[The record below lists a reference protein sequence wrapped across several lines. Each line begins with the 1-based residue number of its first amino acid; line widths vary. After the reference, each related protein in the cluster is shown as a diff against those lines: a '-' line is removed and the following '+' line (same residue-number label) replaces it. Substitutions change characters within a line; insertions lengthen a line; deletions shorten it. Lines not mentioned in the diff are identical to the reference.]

1 MMKNKVKLTNYIKI
15 QSELEDQR
23 MKIYTKTG
31 DKGTTSLIYGQR
43 VAKNDLRVEA
53 YGTCDET
60 NSMIGLALSHLKEEN
75 FQGKEIIQ
83 QIYHKIQTNLFHVG
97 AELATPKGKE
107 VKWSLTP
114 SDVKEMEKQIDH
126 WNELLPELT
135 NFILPGGH
143 SAGAAFHVAR
153 TIARRAE
160 RCAVSLGEDVNP
172 LVLAYLN
179 RLSDLLFVTAR
190 YVNHQVGHS
199 EQNLHQ

>member
-1 MMKNKVKLTNYIKI
+1 
-15 QSELEDQR
+15 

-43 VAKNDLRVEA
+43 VAKNDVRVEA

-60 NSMIGLALSHLKEEN
+60 NSMIGLALSHLRQEN
-75 FQGKEIIQ
+75 FQGKEILEKV
-83 QIYHKIQTNLFHVG
+83 YHKIQTNLFHVG

-107 VKWSLTP
+107 VKWSLAP
-114 SDVKEMEKQIDH
+114 VDVEEMELQIDE
-126 WNELLPELT
+126 WNETLPELT

-153 TIARRAE
+153 TTARRAE

-172 LVLAYLN
+172 LVLTYLN

-190 YVNHQVGHS
+190 YVNYQLGHL
-199 EQNLHQ
+199 EQTLHQ

>member
-1 MMKNKVKLTNYIKI
+1 
-15 QSELEDQR
+15 

-31 DKGTTSLIYGQR
+31 DRGTTSLIYGQR

-60 NSMIGLALSHLKEEN
+60 NSMIGLALSHLNKEN
-75 FQGKEIIQ
+75 FQGKEIIENV
-83 QIYHKIQTNLFHVG
+83 YHKIQTNLFHVG
-97 AELATPKGKE
+97 AELATPKGKD
-107 VKWSLTP
+107 VKWSLAAL
-114 SDVKEMEKQIDH
+114 DIEELEKQIDD
-126 WNELLPELT
+126 WDTTLPGLT

-143 SAGAAFHVAR
+143 PAGAAFHVAR

-160 RCAVSLGEDVNP
+160 RCAVTLGEDVNP

-190 YVNHQVGHS
+190 YVNHQLGAN
-199 EQNLHQ
+199 EQTLHGKSL

>member
-1 MMKNKVKLTNYIKI
+1 
-15 QSELEDQR
+15 

-43 VAKNDLRVEA
+43 VAKTDPRVEA

-60 NSMIGLALSHLKEEN
+60 NSMIGLALSHLKNEN
-75 FQGKEIIQ
+75 FQGKEIIEQ
-83 QIYHKIQTNLFHVG
+83 TYHKIQTNLFHAG

-107 VKWSLTP
+107 VKWILNS
-114 SDVKEMEKQIDH
+114 SDIEEMEKQIDE
-126 WNELLPELT
+126 WDAVLPTLT

-143 SAGAAFHVAR
+143 PSGAAFHVAR

-160 RCAVSLGEDVNP
+160 RCAVALGEDVNP

-190 YVNHQVGHS
+190 FVNQQLGAVEQTLHS
-199 EQNLHQ
+199 K

>member
-1 MMKNKVKLTNYIKI
+1 
-15 QSELEDQR
+15 

-60 NSMIGLALSHLKEEN
+60 NSLIGLALSHLNKEN
-75 FQGKEIIQ
+75 FQGKEIIEKV
-83 QIYHKIQTNLFHVG
+83 YHKIQTNLFHVG
-97 AELATPKGKE
+97 AELATPKGKV
-107 VKWSLTP
+107 VKWSLDS
-114 SDVKEMEKQIDH
+114 SDVEEMEKQIDD
-126 WNELLPELT
+126 WNAVLPELT

-143 SAGAAFHVAR
+143 PAGSAFHVAR
-153 TIARRAE
+153 TTARRSE

-190 YVNHQVGHS
+190 YVNHQLGAVEKTLHS
-199 EQNLHQ
+199 

>member
-1 MMKNKVKLTNYIKI
+1 
-15 QSELEDQR
+15 

-60 NSMIGLALSHLKEEN
+60 NSLIGLALSYLNGESFQKKELIEN
-75 FQGKEIIQ
+75 L
-83 QIYHKIQTNLFHVG
+83 YHKIQTNLFHVG

-107 VKWSLTP
+107 VKWSLNP
-114 SDVKEMEKQIDH
+114 SDIEEMEKNIDEL
-126 WNELLPELT
+126 NESLPVLT

-153 TIARRAE
+153 TTARRAE
-160 RCAVSLGEDVNP
+160 RCAVSLGEEVNP

-190 YVNHQVGHS
+190 FVNYVLGVK
-199 EQNLHQ
+199 EQTLHNEKK